1 MEVCSEFIINLYL
14 IRHGMTKANE
24 EKRYIGR
31 TDEPLS
37 VNGKAM
43 LKRAEVPRD
52 TIVFS
57 GPMKRC
63 METSEKLFPNIRPY
77 VIREWTEIDFGDFE
91 MKNAAELS
99 SDPYYQ
105 KWIDSGA
112 RMEFPNGEP
121 KHAFR
126 RRTLEGFHE
135 CLSIISYQTRDLHLG
150 PGEPITAAAVLHGGN
165 IMILMS
171 ALVGRDY
178 FEFMT
183 EPGDGY
189 KLSLTYRDGSYQLN
203 NYRRLGNDIL

>member
-1 MEVCSEFIINLYL
+1 MDGCSEFILNLYL
-14 IRHGMTKANE
+14 FRHGMTKGNE
-24 EKRYIGR
+24 EKRYVGR

-37 VNGKAM
+37 INGKAR

-52 TIVFS
+52 AIVFS

-77 VIREWTEIDFGDFE
+77 VIRDWTEIDFGDFE

-99 SDPYYQ
+99 SNPEYQ
-105 KWIDSGA
+105 KWIDSDG
-112 RMEFPNGEP
+112 RMEFPNGEARHHF
-121 KHAFR
+121 K
-126 RRTLEGFHE
+126 RRTMEGFHE
-135 CLSIISYQTRDLHLG
+135 CLSIISYQTRDLSNA
-150 PGEPITAAAVLHGGN
+150 PGDPITAVAVLHGGN
-165 IMILMS
+165 IMVLMS
-171 ALVGRDY
+171 ALTGRDY
-178 FEFMT
+178 FEFML